1 MFNLPASSITM
12 LCFYNLKYIFS
23 HTSEHFQKCKSLMEN
38 IFLAPESFQNTLDH
52 TFLTTTETS
61 VLLWR
66 TLMNCSSQH
75 VSWIE
80 RTDRILWKFAI
91 TLESVFSSSLTL
103 LSQGP
108 CRGWIENV
116 CMTWFQEKVSLSS
129 LYNRF
134 ILPFLP
140 SLVPEIL
147 LAKDT
152 VFLFTIKRQTPGEEC
167 DDIWSQEAIDGCRD
181 HQGSEYLRSERR
193 HLEEGLGAQ
202 E

>member
-1 MFNLPASSITM
+1 MFNLPASSRTM

-23 HTSEHFQKCKSLMEN
+23 HTSEHFQKRKSLMEN

-61 VLLWR
+61 VPLWR

-91 TLESVFSSSLTL
+91 TLESAFSSCLSL

-108 CRGWIENV
+108 CRGWIDNV
-116 CMTWFQEKVSLSS
+116 CMTWFQEKVSLSN
-129 LYNRF
+129 LYTPF
-134 ILPFLP
+134 ILPLPP

-152 VFLFTIKRQTPGEEC
+152 LSFHNQRANSPGEEC

-181 HQGSEYLRSERR
+181 HQSSEYLRSERR
-193 HLEEGLGAQ
+193 HLEEGLGA
-202 E
+202 